1 MDVWQQRKLEVVDVG
16 IDPSERDQNDDNT

>member
-1 MDVWQQRKLEVVDVG
+1 MDVWQQRKLEVIDVG